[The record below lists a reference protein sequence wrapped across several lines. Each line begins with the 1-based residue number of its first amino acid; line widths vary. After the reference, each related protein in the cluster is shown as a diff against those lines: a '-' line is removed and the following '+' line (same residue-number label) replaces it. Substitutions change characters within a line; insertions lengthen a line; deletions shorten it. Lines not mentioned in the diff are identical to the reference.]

1 MAESAVNQIIGKR
14 FVKKQQMKW
23 SKHSA
28 HLLQQVRTHVLNGDF
43 RDRFCRWYPG
53 MKTEEE
59 PAQRA
64 GQPPL
69 GNGLPE

>member
-1 MAESAVNQIIGKR
+1 
-14 FVKKQQMKW
+14 MKW
-23 SKHSA
+23 SKCSA
-28 HLLQQVRTHVLNGDF
+28 NLLLQVRTHLLNGDF

-59 PAQRA
+59 LAQRA
-64 GQPPL
+64 AQPPL